1 MSNKGKVAVALSG
14 GLDSSVTCF
23 LLKNQGYDVCAIT
36 VKMVDDAKFEQ
47 IANNAKKVADKIGIP
62 HYVMDLSKE
71 FKKDVIDYLKSL
83 IKKAKLPILAYCGNR
98 TIKWAGCLTL
108 RW

>member
-71 FKKDVIDYLKSL
+71 FKKDVI
-83 IKKAKLPILAYCGNR
+83 KKAKLPTLAYCA
-98 TIKWAGCLTL
+98 TAP
-108 RW
+108 